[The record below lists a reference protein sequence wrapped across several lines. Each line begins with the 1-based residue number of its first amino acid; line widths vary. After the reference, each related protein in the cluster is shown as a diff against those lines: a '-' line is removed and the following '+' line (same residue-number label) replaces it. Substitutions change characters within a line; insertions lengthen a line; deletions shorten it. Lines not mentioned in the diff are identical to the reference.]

1 MRIYA
6 EAFIYNDDVE
16 FGLSELQTGNWVLR
30 IDKLTVFMTGEQ
42 VRQLVS
48 TVGEKYWEL
57 GVPDIR
63 DMEEPSEELVW

>member
-6 EAFIYNDDVE
+6 DAFIYNDDVE
-16 FGLSELQTGNWVLR
+16 FRLSELQTGNWVLN

-42 VRQLVS
+42 VKQLVS
-48 TVGEKYWEL
+48 TIGQKYWEL

-63 DMEEPSEELVW
+63 EIEEPYYED